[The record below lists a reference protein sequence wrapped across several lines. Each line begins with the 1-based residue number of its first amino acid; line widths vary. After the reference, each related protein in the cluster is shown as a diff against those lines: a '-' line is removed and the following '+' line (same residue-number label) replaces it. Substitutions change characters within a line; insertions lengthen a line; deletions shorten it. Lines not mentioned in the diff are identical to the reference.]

1 MLYPMFCMV
10 ILTFIIGVITLAVR
24 VNSVRS
30 GQVKI
35 KYYRAMQGQEV
46 PDIVNRTSRCFSNM
60 FEIPVLFYVAASL
73 FLSLNIHSQT
83 AIVCAWL
90 FVAFRCLQALV
101 HLTYNNV
108 LHRMLMFWGCVVTML
123 VMWVLLLLNAG

>member
-1 MLYPMFCMV
+1 MLYPMFSMV

-35 KYYRAMQGQEV
+35 KYFRAMQGQDV

-83 AIVCAWL
+83 AVVCAWL
-90 FVAFRCLQALV
+90 FVVFRCLQAIV

-108 LHRMLMFWGCVVTML
+108 LHRMMMFWGCVIAML
-123 VMWVLLLLNAG
+123 VMWVTLLVKAG